1 MTCEIMFR
9 VLLFPDRLV
18 EQIHPAFKNYKEEDG
33 GKPLRYTDTLFTEQE
48 RGVSIKAMP
57 LTMLLPDLNGE
68 QHFKERNSLME
79 KTLKGDDLTTKFRD
93 AILALFKYLP
103 LREKI
108 ISFYFPKN
116 MNAKYNS
123 PKLSLHCSQELRGE
137 PP

>member
-1 MTCEIMFR
+1 MITCEIMFL

-68 QHFKERNSLME
+68 QHFKKRDSSIKKVQRTMIQLQSLR
-79 KTLKGDDLTTKFRD
+79 TL
-93 AILALFKYLP
+93 IL
-103 LREKI
+103 
-108 ISFYFPKN
+108 SFF
-116 MNAKYNS
+116 
-123 PKLSLHCSQELRGE
+123 
-137 PP
+137 